1 MFLDRFFED
10 SAALYPDS
18 IAIEQGE
25 HNSVGVTHNQ
35 N

>member
-18 IAIEQGE
+18 IALEQGE
-25 HNSVGVTHNQ
+25 TQLRRSYP
-35 N
+35 